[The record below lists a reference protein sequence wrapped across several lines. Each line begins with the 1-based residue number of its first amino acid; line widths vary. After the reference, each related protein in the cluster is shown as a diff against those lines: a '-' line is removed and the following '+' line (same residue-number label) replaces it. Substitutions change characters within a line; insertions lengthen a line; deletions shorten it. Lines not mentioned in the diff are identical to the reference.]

1 LIFAAG
7 LFLLPFTGLQAEKIN
22 VSKLKKEKKEFSIE
36 RDIFS
41 PVKRKIN
48 VRKPDDTPVL
58 PPKPEKTP
66 KKKIPKVEEDVSEEV
81 MQNVAYEG
89 YVIRNGKNLALLTV
103 NGEFFVVGKDD
114 IILEKYKIVNVD
126 RKTVTIEVDS
136 QEVEITLK
144 GDDENEI
151 Q

>member
-1 LIFAAG
+1 VLIS
-7 LFLLPFTGLQAEKIN
+7 LFLLTFTDLRAEKIK
-22 VSKLKKEKKEFSIE
+22 VSTLKKEKKEFSIE

-41 PVKRKIN
+41 PIKRKIN
-48 VRKPDDTPVL
+48 VRKPEDL
-58 PPKPEKTP
+58 PPPPPKQEKKT
-66 KKKIPKVEEDVSEEV
+66 KELPKVEVDVAEEV
-81 MQNVAYEG
+81 MQRVAFEG
-89 YVIRNGKNLALLTV
+89 YVIRNGKHLALLTV

-126 RKTVTIEVDS
+126 RKLVTIEVDS
-136 QEVEITLK
+136 KEVEISLK